1 MSRLWEP
8 GAVTGVGSLPGT
20 DPAEAAKLVVGELPL
35 LPHVPE
41 LPARGPGASMIGRAA
56 ALLVD
61 LPAEV
66 VPTGWRLATHS
77 GRDLRR
83 ARDFLAWD
91 LDAIEAAATD
101 HTGPL
106 KVQVTGPWTL
116 AATLELANGTAVVS
130 DHGATRDLAESLA
143 EGARAHLAEITRR
156 LPAVTPVLQL
166 DEPALPS
173 VLAGR
178 VPTASGWQTLRAV
191 ERSVVRDTL
200 ASVLAVAREGAR
212 VVHCCASD
220 VPIALFREVTAD
232 AISLD
237 LSLIN
242 GALNDQLG
250 EAVDAGTSLWL
261 GVLPSTDAAVS
272 FDAARARLTG
282 FWDELGFPRV
292 QLADAVVPTP
302 ACGLAGASPAY
313 ARRALAVLRDLGR
326 WLTETAGEG

>member
-1 MSRLWEP
+1 M
-8 GAVTGVGSLPGT
+8 TGVGSLPGS

-35 LPHVPE
+35 LPHLPE

-66 VPTGWRLATHS
+66 VPTGWRLATHP

-83 ARDFLAWD
+83 ARDLLAWD
-91 LDAIEAAATD
+91 LDAIEAAAAD
-101 HTGPL
+101 HAGPL

-116 AATLELANGTAVVS
+116 AAALELPSGTAVVS
-130 DHGATRDLAESLA
+130 DHGASRDLTESLV
-143 EGARAHLAEITRR
+143 EGVRAHLAEITRR
-156 LPAVTPVLQL
+156 LPHVTPVLQL
-166 DEPALPS
+166 DEPALPA

-191 ERSVVRDTL
+191 ERSVVRDALTQ
-200 ASVLAVAREGAR
+200 VLTVAPDGAR
-212 VVHCCASD
+212 VVHCCAPE
-220 VPIALFREVTAD
+220 VPVEIVREAKAD

-237 LSLIN
+237 LTLSK

-250 EAVDAGTSLWL
+250 EAVDAGISLWL
-261 GVLPSTDAAVS
+261 GVLPSTDAAIS
-272 FDAARARLTG
+272 FDAARQRLTT
-282 FWDELGFPRV
+282 FWDELGFPRA

-302 ACGLAGASPAY
+302 TCGLAGATPAY
-313 ARRALAVLRDLGR
+313 ARRALSVLRDLGA
-326 WLTETAGEG
+326 WLSEADAEGRGLS